1 MLLLLLVFVVG
12 HCIGV
17 SVIVYVLM
25 GDSVFV
31 GICVCGSDGAYTSV
45 GRLVFGFVTIGDN
58 LCVGDEMS
66 GKDVNS
72 LTLPQNARYTNL
84 EFAENQFVKTLAGL
98 GDHYEGKQGILP
110 TSPQI
115 QIQIQIK

>member
-1 MLLLLLVFVVG
+1 MLLFV
-12 HCIGV
+12 
-17 SVIVYVLM
+17 
-25 GDSVFV
+25 GDGVFV

-98 GDHYEGKQGILP
+98 GDQYEGKQGILP
-110 TSPQI
+110 SSPQI

>member
-1 MLLLLLVFVVG
+1 MLGTVSVLMLLFILLFVG
-12 HCIGV
+12 NG
-17 SVIVYVLM
+17 
-25 GDSVFV
+25 VFV
-31 GICVCGSDGAYTSV
+31 GICVCGSVGAYSSV
-45 GRLVFGFVTIGDN
+45 GVSVFVTIGGN

-72 LTLPQNARYTNL
+72 LSLPQNARYTNL
-84 EFAENQFVKTLAGL
+84 EFAENQLVKTLAGL

>member
-1 MLLLLLVFVVG
+1 MLGTVSVLVLLFMLLFV
-12 HCIGV
+12 
-17 SVIVYVLM
+17 
-25 GDSVFV
+25 GDGVFV
-31 GICVCGSDGAYTSV
+31 GICVCGSVGAYTSV
-45 GRLVFGFVTIGDN
+45 GVSVLVFGFVTIGGN

-72 LTLPQNARYTNL
+72 LSLPQNARYTNL

-110 TSPQI
+110 SSPQI

>member
-1 MLLLLLVFVVG
+1 MLGTVSVLMLLFILLFV
-12 HCIGV
+12 
-17 SVIVYVLM
+17 
-25 GDSVFV
+25 GDGVFV
-31 GICVCGSDGAYTSV
+31 GICVCGSIGAYTSV
-45 GRLVFGFVTIGDN
+45 GVSVLVFVFVTIGGN

-84 EFAENQFVKTLAGL
+84 EFARKSICQNFGRFRWLL
-98 GDHYEGKQGILP
+98 WGILP
-110 TSPQI
+110 TSS

>member
-1 MLLLLLVFVVG
+1 MLLFV
-12 HCIGV
+12 
-17 SVIVYVLM
+17 
-25 GDSVFV
+25 GDGVFV
-31 GICVCGSDGAYTSV
+31 GICVFGSVGAYTSV
-45 GRLVFGFVTIGDN
+45 GVSVLVFGFVTIGGN

-98 GDHYEGKQGILP
+98 GDHYEVKLGILP

>member
-1 MLLLLLVFVVG
+1 MLLFV
-12 HCIGV
+12 
-17 SVIVYVLM
+17 
-25 GDSVFV
+25 GDGVFV
-31 GICVCGSDGAYTSV
+31 GICVFGSVGAYTSV
-45 GRLVFGFVTIGDN
+45 GVSVLVFGFVTIGGN
-58 LCVGDEMS
+58 LCVGDKMS

-72 LTLPQNARYTNL
+72 LALPQNARYTNL